1 MKRIIMLGACIAV
14 AMCVTGC
21 DAMNY
26 LWQRIIG
33 HGYSQVDMTLLENA
47 QDRASTMTLF
57 GSSLSANTV
66 LGYKTRHGNLGK
78 LGILSP
84 PTGSSMSFQFT
95 TYSILDGSILKSSR
109 SVTLTG
115 NTRYDLEEGVPGAS
129 FSASDFLWQ
138 SDATLV
144 PQGAPIRAEFFTLP

>member
-1 MKRIIMLGACIAV
+1 MLGACIAV
-14 AMCVTGC
+14 AICVTGC

-26 LWQRIIG
+26 LWLRIIG
-33 HGYSQVDMTLLENA
+33 RGYSQVDMASLEHA
-47 QDRASTMTLF
+47 QDRASTSALS
-57 GSSLSANTV
+57 GSSLTANAV
-66 LGYKTRHGNLGK
+66 LGYRTRHGNLGK

-109 SVTLTG
+109 GVTLNG
-115 NTRYDLEEGVPGAS
+115 NTRYDLEEGVTGVS

-138 SDATLV
+138 SDGTLV
-144 PQGAPIRAEFFTLP
+144 PQGAPIKAEFYTLP

>member
-1 MKRIIMLGACIAV
+1 MLGACIAV

-33 HGYSQVDMTLLENA
+33 HGYSQVDMTSLENA
-47 QDRASTMTLF
+47 QDRASASALP
-57 GSSLSANTV
+57 GSSLTANTV

-78 LGILSP
+78 LGILSAP
-84 PTGSSMSFQFT
+84 GGSSMTFQFT

-109 SVTLTG
+109 SVTLPAD
-115 NTRYDLEEGVPGAS
+115 TRFDLEEGIPGDS
-129 FSASDFLWQ
+129 FSTSDFLWQ

-144 PQGAPIRAEFFTLP
+144 PQGAPIRAEFYTLP

>member
-1 MKRIIMLGACIAV
+1 MKRIIMLGACIAL

-26 LWQRIIG
+26 LWLRIIG
-33 HGYSQVDMTLLENA
+33 RGYSQVDMTLLENA
-47 QDRASTMTLF
+47 QDRASSMTLS
-57 GSSLSANTV
+57 GSSLTANTV

-95 TYSILDGSILKSSR
+95 TYSILDGSILRSSR

-115 NTRYDLEEGVPGAS
+115 NTRYDLEEGIPGDS
-129 FSASDFLWQ
+129 FNVSDFLWQ
-138 SDATLV
+138 SDGTLV
-144 PQGAPIRAEFFTLP
+144 PQGAPIRAEFYTLP

>member
-26 LWQRIIG
+26 LWLRIIG
-33 HGYSQVDMTLLENA
+33 RGYSQVDMASLEHA
-47 QDRASTMTLF
+47 QDRASTSALS
-57 GSSLSANTV
+57 GSSLTANAV
-66 LGYKTRHGNLGK
+66 FGYRTRHGNLGK
-78 LGILSP
+78 LGILSS

-109 SVTLTG
+109 GVTLNG
-115 NTRYDLEEGVPGAS
+115 NTRYDLEEGAPGDS
-129 FSASDFLWQ
+129 FSVSDFLWQ
-138 SDATLV
+138 SDGTLV
-144 PQGAPIRAEFFTLP
+144 PQGAPIKAEFYTLP

>member
-47 QDRASTMTLF
+47 QDRASTMTLL

-115 NTRYDLEEGVPGAS
+115 NTRYDLEEGMPGAS

>member
-1 MKRIIMLGACIAV
+1 MKRIIMLGACIAL

-26 LWQRIIG
+26 LWLRIIG
-33 HGYSQVDMTLLENA
+33 RGYSQVDMTLLENA
-47 QDRASTMTLF
+47 QDRASSMTLS
-57 GSSLSANTV
+57 GSSLTANTV

-95 TYSILDGSILKSSR
+95 TYSILDGSILRSSR

-115 NTRYDLEEGVPGAS
+115 NTRYDLEEGIPGDS

-138 SDATLV
+138 SDGTLV
-144 PQGAPIRAEFFTLP
+144 PQGAPIRAEFYTLP

>member
-115 NTRYDLEEGVPGAS
+115 NTRYDLEEGMPGAS